1 MKFVDAK
8 VFFLLTLKSSLVRIN
23 FSYSQSFLKVHL
35 PIHLIHTII
44 ERKLL
49 SQGKNPAEE
58 FLLIQVKVCE
68 VCEKDKVLRDI
79 KKSQLSD
86 PERELNGCLLSFF
99 LLLVHNLAKVFLES
113 YLNCHKEFILG
124 HQPFLCFWCPPPLL
138 VFCMKLDKI
147 SSFCKACICNKRK
160 CLRNCILS

>member
-1 MKFVDAK
+1 M
-8 VFFLLTLKSSLVRIN
+8 
-23 FSYSQSFLKVHL
+23 HL

-49 SQGKNPAEE
+49 SQSKNPAEE

-99 LLLVHNLAKVFLES
+99 LLLVHN
-113 YLNCHKEFILG
+113 CHKLSNVVFKMPKRVYFE
-124 HQPFLCFWCPPPLL
+124 LL
-138 VFCMKLDKI
+138 TLF
-147 SSFCKACICNKRK
+147 F
-160 CLRNCILS
+160 

>member
-1 MKFVDAK
+1 M
-8 VFFLLTLKSSLVRIN
+8 
-23 FSYSQSFLKVHL
+23 HL
-35 PIHLIHTII
+35 PIHLIHTIR
-44 ERKLL
+44 ERKSL

-113 YLNCHKEFILG
+113 YLNCHKEFILS
-124 HQPFLCFWCPPPLL
+124 HQPFLSLVPPWFS
-138 VFCMKLDKI
+138 V
-147 SSFCKACICNKRK
+147 
-160 CLRNCILS
+160 

>member
-1 MKFVDAK
+1 M
-8 VFFLLTLKSSLVRIN
+8 
-23 FSYSQSFLKVHL
+23 HL

-99 LLLVHNLAKVFLES
+99 LLLVHNLAKVFLKS
-113 YLNCHKEFILG
+113 YLNCHKEFILS
-124 HQPFLCFWCPPPLL
+124 HQLIQKKNPVVFVCYVFEFAKLASLRKGKHLKFSPF
-138 VFCMKLDKI
+138 I
-147 SSFCKACICNKRK
+147 
-160 CLRNCILS
+160 

>member
-1 MKFVDAK
+1 M
-8 VFFLLTLKSSLVRIN
+8 
-23 FSYSQSFLKVHL
+23 HL

-49 SQGKNPAEE
+49 SQSKNPAEE

-99 LLLVHNLAKVFLES
+99 LLLVHNLYKIFLES
-113 YLNCHKEFILG
+113 YLDCHKDFRLFVSRVG
-124 HQPFLCFWCPPPLL
+124 VGTMACPGSPF
-138 VFCMKLDKI
+138 
-147 SSFCKACICNKRK
+147 A
-160 CLRNCILS
+160 

>member
-1 MKFVDAK
+1 MHK
-8 VFFLLTLKSSLVRIN
+8 FFLLTLKSSLLRIN

-113 YLNCHKEFILG
+113 YLNCQKEFILS
-124 HQPFLCFWCPPPLL
+124 HQSFYKLGVCPPCFLYET
-138 VFCMKLDKI
+138 K
-147 SSFCKACICNKRK
+147 
-160 CLRNCILS
+160 